1 MKIDCAE
8 LEWTAAGAPRSS
20 EYDDIYHDAADPL
33 GESRHVFLDANRI
46 AERLAGHDG
55 EFVIA
60 EAGFGGALNFLLT
73 VTAWIAAGCPRR
85 LRYLGFERHPL
96 RLDDLRRSLAR
107 FPELAEPAA
116 WLLAQYPPPAAG
128 CHRLNLHENLQLD
141 LFLGDAAEQML
152 LHGEGLRGKV
162 HAWYLDGFSPAVNP
176 AMWSWELFDLIA
188 DCSAPGATIST
199 YSAVGTVRRGL
210 GDTGFAMKRIRGF
223 AGKRHML
230 RGVLRKS
237 AQAKANHIQAMAR
250 FHIHA
255 ALIGLLLA
263 ATGFRKPGG
272 PAAEYRS
279 IGPLQQRLLR
289 AAPSLPDSSP
299 RMGMF
304 PQRLPGWAGKEYI
317 AALSKRAGSKEA
329 PAWFRY
335 PSPAAGNKTAAVI
348 GAGIAGSA
356 TAWQLARRG
365 WRVCVF
371 ERAGGL
377 HHGVNSLGQ
386 LALQCRA
393 FGEAAPLA
401 RFFLLGFL
409 YSAREFGR
417 LARDRGFGWH
427 PSGLAQLPRPRD
439 WKRKLAPAA
448 LAEQYPDEVLQWLSR
463 EQLRELTGLSIAG
476 PGWHS
481 PAAGWLD
488 PLEFCQLQLDH
499 SGIELRTGT
508 AIEALAQV
516 GNRWNLLACGKV
528 LNPEPF
534 SAVVVACGSDAARF
548 EQLREL
554 PLQRVPGEV
563 VSIPENRASGAI
575 RHIIRGGRGIFPAS
589 NGRHCVSASFAK
601 NENDIGGTAGESL
614 AMVEE
619 LFEPKLEFA
628 GERSSTA
635 NASRCQS
642 TDFAPVVGAAP
653 DVAECR
659 RLYAPLVRNA
669 KARILHPPVHLP
681 GLYVNLAHGSHGL
694 CSAPL
699 AGEYLASVIHGET
712 PPLDRDVAAAL
723 DPLRFLIRRLRR
735 QKTD

>member
-1 MKIDCAE
+1 MPGKLSCGCNVDNRALPGLKIDYAN
-8 LEWTAAGAPRSS
+8 LEWTATGAPRSG
-20 EYDDIYHDAADPL
+20 EYKDIYRTAADPL
-33 GESRHVFLDANRI
+33 GESRHAFLQANRI

-55 EFVIA
+55 DFVVA

-73 VTAWIAAGCPRR
+73 VNAWLAAGCPRR
-85 LRYLGFERHPL
+85 LHYLGFERHPL
-96 RLDDLRRSLAR
+96 RLDDLRRSVGR

-176 AMWSWELFDLIA
+176 KMWSWELFNLIA
-188 DCSAPGATIST
+188 DCSAPGATVST
-199 YSAVGTVRRGL
+199 YSAVGAVRRGL
-210 GDTGFAMKRIRGF
+210 RDAGFSMKRIRGF

-237 AQAKANHIQAMAR
+237 ARAKANHIQA
-250 FHIHA
+250 
-255 ALIGLLLA
+255 
-263 ATGFRKPGG
+263 
-272 PAAEYRS
+272 
-279 IGPLQQRLLR
+279 
-289 AAPSLPDSSP
+289 
-299 RMGMF
+299 
-304 PQRLPGWAGKEYI
+304 
-317 AALSKRAGSKEA
+317 SKEA

-377 HHGVNSLGQ
+377 DHGVNSLGQ

-393 FGEAAPLA
+393 FGEAGPLA

-409 YSAREFGR
+409 YSTREFGR

-439 WKRKLAPAA
+439 WKRKLAPTA
-448 LAEQYPDEVLQWLSR
+448 LAERYPDEVLQWLSR
-463 EQLRELTGLSIAG
+463 EQLRELTGLPIAG

-488 PLEFCQLQLDH
+488 PLEFCQSQLDH
-499 SGIELRTGT
+499 SGIELRAGT

-516 GNRWNLLACGKV
+516 GNRWNLLARGEV
-528 LNPEPF
+528 LNPAPF
-534 SAVVVACGSDAARF
+534 GAVVVACGADAAGF
-548 EQLREL
+548 GQLREL
-554 PLQRVPGEV
+554 PLRRVPGEV

-589 NGRHCVSASFAK
+589 HGRHCVSASFAK
-601 NENDIGGTAGESL
+601 DENDIDGTAGESL
-614 AMVEE
+614 AMIEE

-628 GERSSTA
+628 GEQFSTA
-635 NASRCQS
+635 SAWRCQS
-642 TDFAPVVGAAP
+642 ADFAPVVGAAP

-659 RLYAPLVRNA
+659 RRYAALARNA
-669 KARILHPPVHLP
+669 KARILQPPAHLP

-694 CSAPL
+694 CGAPL
-699 AGEYLASVIHGET
+699 AAEYLASVIHGEI

-735 QKTD
+735 QETD